1 LPGLARPIRA
11 PNAAFKETHLAQTP
25 PAPRPHAGDTPA
37 ERRLRILVLHGPN
50 LNLLGLREPE
60 IYGTTSLADIER
72 TLRTLALELDVTL
85 EIQQS
90 NHEGVLIDA
99 VQDAMDGVDGIL
111 INPGSLGHSSI
122 GLRDALAAA
131 PPTVEV
137 HLSHVYAREDFRR
150 HLMIAPVC
158 VAYLCG
164 FGARG
169 YELGLRGLVAHLR
182 AIA

>member
-1 LPGLARPIRA
+1 M
-11 PNAAFKETHLAQTP
+11 AQTP
-25 PAPRPHAGDTPA
+25 PAPRSHAGDTPA

-50 LNLLGLREPE
+50 LNLLGMREPE

-72 TLRTLALELDVTL
+72 ALRTLAIELDVTL

-99 VQDAMDGVDGIL
+99 IHDALDGVDGIL

-131 PPTVEV
+131 PPAVEV
-137 HLSHVYAREDFRR
+137 HVSHIHAREDFRR
-150 HLMIAPVC
+150 HSMIAPAC
-158 VAYLCG
+158 EAYLCG

-169 YELGLRGLVAHLR
+169 YELGLRGLVAHVR
-182 AIA
+182 AMAQG

>member
-1 LPGLARPIRA
+1 M
-11 PNAAFKETHLAQTP
+11 AQTP
-25 PAPRPHAGDTPA
+25 PAPRSHAGNTPA

-60 IYGTTSLADIER
+60 IYGTTSLADVER
-72 TLRTLALELDVTL
+72 ALRTLAIELEVTL
-85 EIQQS
+85 EILQS

-99 VQDAMDGVDGIL
+99 VHEAIDGLDGVDGIL
-111 INPGSLGHSSI
+111 INPGSLGHTSI

-131 PPTVEV
+131 PPAVEV
-137 HLSHVYAREDFRR
+137 HVSHVHAREDFRR
-150 HLMIAPVC
+150 HSMIASSC

-182 AIA
+182 EGRAE